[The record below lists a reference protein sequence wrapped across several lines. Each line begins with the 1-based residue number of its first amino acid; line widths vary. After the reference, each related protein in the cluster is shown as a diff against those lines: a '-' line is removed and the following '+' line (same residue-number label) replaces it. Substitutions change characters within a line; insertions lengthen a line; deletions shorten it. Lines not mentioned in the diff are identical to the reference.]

1 MPPSLFLKREGIFLP
16 MKISTP
22 GRICLFG
29 EHQDYLGLPTIA
41 AAISRRISIE
51 GGHRPDEQI
60 IIHLPDLLQQESF
73 TLSNAS
79 VYVKDRDYFRSTLNV
94 LRRRGFFFSRGVE
107 CEVHGNI
114 PINSGTSS
122 SSALIVSWANFL
134 ARHADNP
141 AVISA
146 KELGEIANEAE
157 VLEFGEPGGMMDHY
171 STAIGH
177 VIYLESTPAIYVEAL
192 TPTLGTFVLGDSQQ
206 PKDTLG
212 ILARCRFGM
221 EAIIQKVKA
230 FDPSFSIFHTPYL
243 QVSDYS
249 SLLSADEL
257 GLLKANL
264 EDRDLLMEGK
274 KLLQQDSQSG
284 KETIDIDA
292 TFGQLLYRHFT
303 NLRDHKQTSTDKINR
318 MVEASMKAGALGGK
332 INGSGGGGCMFM
344 YAPTGA
350 EEVAEAIRR
359 EGGIPYIITVDEGT
373 KPEQ

>member
-1 MPPSLFLKREGIFLP
+1 

-51 GGHRPDEQI
+51 GSHRTDEQI
-60 IIHLPDLLQQESF
+60 IIHLPDLHQQESF

-79 VYVKDRDYFRSTLNV
+79 VYIKDRDYFRSTLNV
-94 LRRRGFFFSRGVE
+94 LRRRGFVFSHGVE

-134 ARHADNP
+134 TRHADNP

-171 STAIGH
+171 STAIGN

-192 TPTLGTFVLGDSQQ
+192 YPTLGTFVLGDSQQ

-212 ILARCRFGM
+212 ILGRCRYGM
-221 EAIIQKVKA
+221 EAIIRKVTA
-230 FDPSFSIFHTPYL
+230 FDPSFSIFTTPYL
-243 QVSDYS
+243 QASDYS
-249 SLLSADEL
+249 SFLSADEL

-264 EDRDLLMEGK
+264 EDRNLLLEGK
-274 KLLQQDSQSG
+274 KLLQQVSQAG
-284 KETIDIDA
+284 RETTDIDA
-292 TFGQLLYRHFT
+292 AFGQLLYRHFA
-303 NLRDHKQTSTDKINR
+303 NLRDHKRTSTEKINR
-318 MVEASMKAGALGGK
+318 MVEASMNAGALGGK

-344 YAPTGA
+344 YAPSNA

-373 KPEQ
+373 GSEQ